1 MIQHAILVALHLA
14 NCSKVY
20 DGRWASRKRLLF
32 EIGKGQDLLL
42 LKI

>member
-1 MIQHAILVALHLA
+1 ME
-14 NCSKVY
+14 VY